1 MSIDVNKSE
10 FGSNLS
16 SLNQSQP
23 DIEGEPTEHRAAG
36 NPVLATILGAALGV
50 GFYGLVYAAPWAP
63 LKRYF
68 LGHPVAVA
76 ATVLFWFAVAV
87 LVSKWLAVVTQSK
100 QMAAIRDE
108 DLLPP
113 SGTDSPAQ
121 RWLEENDAGHVSRNW
136 LQDLAK
142 LPSATRNSHLVKR
155 LQELLTR
162 QSQRGTTKHL
172 ADDLRELSGRDA
184 DAAHDSLGLVRII
197 VWAIP
202 MLGFLGTVIGITQT
216 LGGLDFSNGNAAV
229 QNLKSGLYVAF
240 DTTALGLVLSVVAIF
255 LQFPIERGEQRLLAT
270 IDARVGHLVS
280 ATLPSDE
287 ASDNQTA
294 LIADLCRGV
303 QAAVAESLDNQAK
316 LWRQTIDEAQQ
327 HWHTVQTDSANK
339 ISESLEQTLL
349 PALAE
354 HAKNV
359 SGASEIAS
367 KQLVSE
373 LDNWRASME
382 ETQRA
387 TADSNR
393 QFSRQLLDGMEAHFK
408 PALVDHALSLDAS
421 AEQAAARYEKQWNQY
436 RDAISDHSNTLMSQ
450 QESIV
455 KQYEALAETQ
465 GQAGSVAMLQQSL
478 DENLKRLVA
487 TNVAIDRSVASAGG
501 DGMAEAMR
509 ILARAVDVLSMRL
522 PDPARPGGEYSSAR
536 RAA

>member
-1 MSIDVNKSE
+1 MSIDVKKSE

-23 DIEGEPTEHRAAG
+23 EIEGEPTEHRAAG
-36 NPVLATILGAALGV
+36 NPVLATVLGAALGA

-100 QMAAIRDE
+100 QMEAIRDE

-113 SGTDSPAQ
+113 SGKDSPAQ

-142 LPSATRNSHLVKR
+142 LPSATRNSHLVRR

-280 ATLPSDE
+280 ASLPSDE

-327 HWHTVQTDSANK
+327 HWHTVQTDSANR

-349 PALAE
+349 PALAD
-354 HAKNV
+354 HAKSV
-359 SGASEIAS
+359 SGASELAS

-373 LDNWRASME
+373 LDHWRTSMQ

-387 TADSNR
+387 TEDSNR
-393 QFSRQLLDGMEAHFK
+393 QFARQLLEGIESHFK

-421 AEQAAARYEKQWNQY
+421 AEQAAARFEKQWHQY
-436 RDAISDHSNTLMSQ
+436 RDAISDHSDTLMSQ
-450 QESIV
+450 QASIV

-522 PDPARPGGEYSSAR
+522 PDPARPGGEHSSAR